1 MTGEMDTQ
9 AAFELTTRIRNSTHE
24 LAQLIRQARDGRAW
38 LALGYSTFDEWTH
51 ESFGWHRSR
60 AYQLL
65 NMAMLDEEVREA
77 VQLPETWTLSDR
89 QTRAILHIGA
99 TQFLEALTAVA
110 TNDTGANARKIV
122 QLIGQLT
129 RGTAVEV
136 VPTAAT
142 ATATPI
148 QRNTPSIISNGARN
162 SRTAVHMANSLA
174 QQARMLP
181 RAEQVSP
188 TLRARVASILDNA
201 IRDAQTRLD
210 DFDEAVQE
218 RLSDGASQV
227 G

>member
-9 AAFELTTRIRNSTHE
+9 AAFELTTRIRTSTLE

-51 ESFGWHRSR
+51 DSFGWHRSR

-65 NMAMLDEEVREA
+65 NIAMLDEEVREA
-77 VQLPETWTLSDR
+77 VQLPESWSLSDK

-99 TQFLEALTAVA
+99 TQFMEALTAAA

-122 QLIGQLT
+122 QLISQLSRDADGQAPLAPVSAA
-129 RGTAVEV
+129 AV
-136 VPTAAT
+136 
-142 ATATPI
+142 PI

-188 TLRARVASILDNA
+188 SLRPRVASILDSA
-201 IRDAQTRLD
+201 IRDAQTRLVE
-210 DFDEAVQE
+210 FDQAVQD

>member
-24 LAQLIRQARDGRAW
+24 LGQLIRQARDGRVW
-38 LALGYSTFDEWTH
+38 LALGFSTFDEWTN

-65 NMAMLDEEVREA
+65 NMAILDEQVREA
-77 VQLPETWTLSDR
+77 VQMPETWVLSDK

-99 TQFLEALTAVA
+99 NQFLESLTAAA
-110 TNDTGANARKIV
+110 TNDAGANARKV
-122 QLIGQLT
+122 VHLISQLT
-129 RGTAVEV
+129 PGTAVQAI
-136 VPTAAT
+136 PAAAAT
-142 ATATPI
+142 VPI
-148 QRNTPSIISNGARN
+148 QRNTPSIISNGVRN

-188 TLRARVASILDNA
+188 TMRARVASILDSA
-201 IRDAQTRLD
+201 IRDANTRLD
-210 DFDEAVQE
+210 EFDEAVQD